1 MERKKINGKYVNDM
15 GCCGIFAA
23 AIVMGLEPEDVFND
37 YKRRFKKRGNWK
49 GSTYRGELSLF
60 MREKYGSELDLEEHK
75 NKTVARFAATAD
87 PSYTYLVY
95 IRGHAMVLSKGRLID
110 QNHDE
115 DWRTMRHSG
124 KKLEYTYKVL
134 NGAELPDTP
143 VSGPLTT
150 EERAEEV
157 VDKLIK
163 YRDELKK
170 ISEKL
175 GIDIEKMINISGNE
189 YELVGYKK
197 SAKKYPFLVIN
208 KKTNEFA
215 RMSKFTVI
223 RNLSKAA

>member
-49 GSTYRGELSLF
+49 GSTYRGELSFF
-60 MREKYGSELDLEEHK
+60 MCEKYGADMVHEEHG
-75 NKTVARFAATAD
+75 NKTVATFALTAD
-87 PSYTYLVY
+87 PDSTYLIY

-115 DWRTMRHSG
+115 DWRTMRYSG
-124 KKLEYTYKVL
+124 RKLEHTYKIL
-134 NGAELPDTP
+134 NGVELPDTP
-143 VSGPLTT
+143 VSGPLTA

-163 YRDELKK
+163 YRNELKK
-170 ISEKL
+170 VSEKL
-175 GIDIEKMINISGNE
+175 GIDIEKMINISGSE

-197 SAKKYPFLVIN
+197 SAKKYPFLVVN

-215 RMSKFTVI
+215 RMSKLTVV
-223 RNLSKAA
+223 RNLSEAA